1 MSEESTALLCMPPP
15 RRCFECRTASSTNRG
30 AQASEHV
37 LTPNPLT
44 PRSHSLFSLLFLVRC
59 CIWRAHILIPPAA
72 DTAGAFAAII
82 AVVFADAAVAVALAT
97 SLVNEETGWVG
108 VRWLVSQ
115 FDPPFVRTLSLALHR
130 TFLFEISLPE
140 GLQTG
145 YGMPWSCTIRDI
157 AVFGLRFR
165 FPIVAR
171 AH

>member
-1 MSEESTALLCMPPP
+1 M
-15 RRCFECRTASSTNRG
+15 N
-30 AQASEHV
+30 
-37 LTPNPLT
+37 
-44 PRSHSLFSLLFLVRC
+44 
-59 CIWRAHILIPPAA
+59 
-72 DTAGAFAAII
+72 
-82 AVVFADAAVAVALAT
+82 AVVFADAADPFAFAIAT
-97 SLVNEETGWVG
+97 SLVNGETGWVG

-145 YGMPWSCTIRDI
+145 YGMPWSCTIRGI
-157 AVFGLRFR
+157 AAFGLRFR